1 MHRMIEAFVQQE
13 RELWDLANFQG
24 LAEVRANKTRGI
36 AESNQGRRLFTIGTE
51 HGNKDFRIA
60 QIIRDFHTAN
70 RHKTDPRI
78 LQALHQELADF
89 FAELFVKSRS
99 EFAKYSGPF

>member
-36 AESNQGRRLFTIGTE
+36 AESNQDAAF
-51 HGNKDFRIA
+51 
-60 QIIRDFHTAN
+60 
-70 RHKTDPRI
+70 
-78 LQALHQELADF
+78 
-89 FAELFVKSRS
+89 SRS
-99 EFAKYSGPF
+99 EPSTEIKTFA